1 MENQYADHKIK
12 DWFKITEYGNA
23 LRRQDIDRREI
34 TDVGNTRMKK
44 TQDEY
49 ND

>member
-12 DWFKITEYGNA
+12 DRFQITEYGNA

-34 TDVGNTRMKK
+34 ADVGNTRMKK
-44 TQDEY
+44 TQD
-49 ND
+49 